1 MVRLAF
7 CCAAILAAVTSSPVA
22 AGERLNR
29 TIELLNDNRPAY
41 GAFAFDMSLEQAM
54 KISAAN
60 LDYVFI
66 DMEHRPYDV
75 ERLRVFLLGMTNKR
89 RIQEKGSLQMDV
101 TPIVR
106 LPTSNVT
113 QTEVLAKQVLNMGA
127 FGLMFPTTST
137 AEQALQAV
145 RVSRYPQARNAADME
160 PTGLR
165 GFEPFHPG
173 MWYWGLGQADYYSLA
188 DVWPLDPNGEILV
201 VIQIENREGVANI
214 DEILS
219 VPGIGAVMIGSF
231 DLSTSL
237 GVVGEVTVP
246 DVLAAVDKVV
256 SACVARGIPV
266 GSTGPG
272 LERKIMSGE
281 LLIAVGSNGIRPE
294 ERLRLE
300 ALRPAVK
307 NR

>member
-1 MVRLAF
+1 MRLAIVF
-7 CCAAILAAVTSSPVA
+7 GLLLVA
-22 AGERLNR
+22 ASSSLAGQRLNR
-29 TIELLNDNRPAY
+29 TIELLNDNRPAF
-41 GAFAFDMSLEQAM
+41 GAFTFDMSLERAIEVST
-54 KISAAN
+54 KR
-60 LDYVFI
+60 LDYIII

-75 ERLRVFLLGMTNKR
+75 ERLRLFLLGMTNKR
-89 RIQEKGSLQMDV
+89 RMKETGSLQMDV

-106 LPTSNVT
+106 LPTSNVA

-127 FGLMFPTTST
+127 FGLMFPTTT
-137 AEQALQAV
+137 TREQALQAV

-173 MWYWGLGQADYYSLA
+173 MWYWGLSRQDYYRLA

-201 VIQIENREGVANI
+201 VIQIENREGVKNI

-237 GVVGEVTVP
+237 GVPGEVTSPEVQ
-246 DVLAAVDKVV
+246 AAVDKVV
-256 SACVARGIPV
+256 AACLARGIPV
-266 GSTGPG
+266 GSTSPG
-272 LERKIMSGE
+272 LEKKVKAGE
-281 LLIAVGSNGIRPE
+281 RFVLASFRDGISPAQRQT
-294 ERLRLE
+294 LE
-300 ALRPAVK
+300 ALQRDNASP
-307 NR
+307 

>member
-1 MVRLAF
+1 MRLAF
-7 CCAAILAAVTSSPVA
+7 CYGLLLLTATASL

-29 TIELLNDNRPAY
+29 TIELLNDNRPAF
-41 GAFAFDMSLEQAM
+41 GAFTFDMSLEKAIE
-54 KISAAN
+54 ISSKR
-60 LDYVFI
+60 LDYIII

-75 ERLRVFLLGMTNKR
+75 ERLRSFLLGMTNKR
-89 RIQEKGSLQMDV
+89 RIKETGSLQMDV

-106 LPTSNVT
+106 LPTSNVA

-145 RVSRYPQARNAADME
+145 RVSRYPQARNASDRE

-173 MWYWGLGQADYYSLA
+173 MWYWGLSRADYYRLA
-188 DVWPLDPNGEILV
+188 DVWPLDPSGEILV
-201 VIQIENREGVANI
+201 VIQIENREGVENI

-237 GVVGEVTVP
+237 GVAGNVTGPEVQ
-246 DVLAAVDKVV
+246 AAVDKVV
-256 SACVARGIPV
+256 AACLARGIPV

-272 LERKIMSGE
+272 LEKKVKSGE
-281 LLIAVGSNGIRPE
+281 LLIPVFSRGISPE
-294 ERLRLE
+294 ERQRLE
-300 ALRPAVK
+300 ALRSASSP
-307 NR
+307 